1 MRAFLG
7 GGIGSGKSTAGHLLR
22 DLGAV
27 VVEADRHGREVL
39 APGTPE
45 TRQVAHRWPG
55 VVSDD
60 GIVDR
65 TALGRIVFADPDELT
80 DLEAI
85 TRPGIRQRVLAEVAE
100 HPDRTVLVEL
110 PVLRPIIDE
119 DWPWVVVDAPD
130 DLRVAR
136 TLARSPHLTE
146 AEVRA
151 VMARQP
157 ARGAWLAAATWVIDN
172 GGDRAHLEAECRRVW
187 QALHA

>member
-7 GGIGSGKSTAGHLLR
+7 GGIGSGKSTAGRILR

-27 VVEADRHGREVL
+27 VVEADRHGHEVL

-45 TRQVAHRWPG
+45 TRQVAQRWPG
-55 VVSDD
+55 VVGGD

-65 TALGRIVFADPDELT
+65 TALGRIVFADPAELA

-85 TRPGIRQRVLAEVAE
+85 TRPGIRQRVLAEVAA
-100 HPDRTVLVEL
+100 HPDRIVLVEL
-110 PVLRPIIDE
+110 PVLQSILGE

-130 DLRVAR
+130 GLRVAR
-136 TLARSPHLTE
+136 TLARSPQLSE

-157 ARGAWLAAATWVIDN
+157 SRGEWLAAAAWVIDN
-172 GGDRAHLEAECRRVW
+172 GGDRVHLEAECRRVW
-187 QALHA
+187 RALHD